1 MSVLDIYRQ
10 VMLAGVIQP
19 LQANLNFA
27 SGFSIVANPTLNSLD
42 VSVTGGGGGISALTG
57 DVTASG
63 TGSVAATVARING
76 ATVPAAGSLTTGN
89 GLYVTGASA
98 LGYSALNLAGG
109 AGYVTGAL
117 PAANQASQTMGGD
130 ISGTTASATVTQA
143 QGGTIAFTGTTTPAI
158 TSGTSATQLTI
169 GTNKAGSVL
178 TLAADANIPA
188 VTFSHPSN
196 MMEAN
201 FFDQTG
207 TSSGF
212 TIQINN
218 ISNQVNLSCV
228 PNYAFNLYCD
238 GGASQITLF
247 NNACEAGAASWWWA
261 AGGGYFTFGG
271 SAGTTATSPVSV
283 LWNTATTPV
292 IQSGNAATSLTVG
305 TNKSSA
311 TLILQYGAATT
322 AFTLGGNGFAP
333 GVGTQACTAGG
344 SITPTAT
351 VLANPYITLTGTLGS
366 NTTIV
371 LPNAVGMWWFD
382 ISGLTFGGDTL
393 KFNSGTANTST
404 ISSLVTT
411 TEIVQVFCGG
421 GNTISMNL

>member
-1 MSVLDIYRQ
+1 MSILDIYRQ

-63 TGSVAATVARING
+63 SGSVAATVARING
-76 ATVPAAGSLTTGN
+76 ATVPAAGALTTGN
-89 GLYVTGASA
+89 TLGVTGGSA

-109 AGYVTGAL
+109 AGYVTGVL
-117 PAANQASQTMGGD
+117 PTANQAAQTMGGD
-130 ISGTTASATVTQA
+130 VSGTTASATVTQA
-143 QGGTIAFTGTTTPAI
+143 QGGTIVFTGTTTPTI
-158 TSGTSATQLTI
+158 LSGTSATSLTI
-169 GTNKAGSVL
+169 GTNKAG
-178 TLAADANIPA
+178 A
-188 VTFSHPSN
+188 
-196 MMEAN
+196 
-201 FFDQTG
+201 
-207 TSSGF
+207 
-212 TIQINN
+212 
-218 ISNQVNLSCV
+218 
-228 PNYAFNLYCD
+228 
-238 GGASQITLF
+238 LF
-247 NNACEAGAASWWWA
+247 NVQAGAASNVAQFGISSAQAQFWIGTTTYVASNIFGA
-261 AGGGYFTFGG
+261 ADGSTYSYLNGPSGGNIGFTIGGLAATTVGYFATSAFYLGG
-271 SAGTTATSPVSV
+271 TSSAAPVWAGWGSTTAPT
-283 LWNTATTPV
+283 L
-292 IQSGNAATSLTVG
+292 QSGTSATSLTVG

-344 SITPTAT
+344 SITPTST

-382 ISGLTFGGDTL
+382 ISALTFGGDTL
-393 KFNSGTANTST
+393 KFNSGSANTAT

-421 GNTISMNL
+421 SNTISMNL